1 MIILTDLPPTIGD
14 SVEQIVQASPSFNG
28 VRSKD
33 KRQEFQ
39 EQQREH
45 PQDSSQDIAS
55 VPQRDEGQQRG
66 HHYKKEVERK
76 LTN

>member
-1 MIILTDLPPTIGD
+1 M
-14 SVEQIVQASPSFNG
+14 
-28 VRSKD
+28 RSKD

-45 PQDSSQDIAS
+45 PQDSQDIAS